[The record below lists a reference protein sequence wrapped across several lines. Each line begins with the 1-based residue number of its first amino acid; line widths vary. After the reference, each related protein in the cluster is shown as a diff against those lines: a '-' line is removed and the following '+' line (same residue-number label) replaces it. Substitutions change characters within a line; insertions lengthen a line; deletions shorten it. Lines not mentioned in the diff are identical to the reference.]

1 MSNEILKQVQ
11 DDEGVV
17 QDDGEVIN
25 RLPRH
30 GVRECRTVAICLD
43 NWLMSEIA
51 ALRLRSARNDNV
63 GFDAGRM
70 AVVHERHPAVR
81 QSGCLL
87 HAMCYVLCDVE
98 RGTSDVRRYGRQVR
112 Q

>member
-30 GVRECRTVAICLD
+30 GVRERRTVAICLD
-43 NWLMSEIA
+43 NWLTSEIA
-51 ALRLRSARNDNV
+51 TLRS
-63 GFDAGRM
+63 
-70 AVVHERHPAVR
+70 
-81 QSGCLL
+81 Q
-87 HAMCYVLCDVE
+87 
-98 RGTSDVRRYGRQVR
+98 
-112 Q
+112 